1 MTQAD
6 LDMKRLGN
14 FGKKIGGILNGAAA
28 ALMISVGHKVAL
40 FDTMSDSGPASVE
53 KISELAGL
61 DKRYVREWLAAMT
74 TAEIV
79 EYDSNRDLYTLPAEH
94 AAMLTR
100 SAGPRNQS
108 LYMQYIP
115 LLAKVE
121 DQIVHHFRHGGGVPY
136 SEYTTFHAI
145 MAEASAARFDALLI
159 STVLPLVPG
168 LIDELSDGIEVAD
181 VGCGSGHAINVM
193 GATFPNSKF
202 TGIDFS
208 EEAINVARTESEAME
223 LGNVSFRVQDAA
235 SLTGLDE
242 FDFITTFDAVHD
254 QAKPRDMVRGIFNSL
269 KPNGYWLCADLCAS
283 SHLGENLDHPIGT
296 FGYTVSCMHC
306 MSVSLA
312 YDGEGLGAMWG
323 AQQAREIFTDAGFE
337 VDEVARVDGDAGN
350 NYYVCRKPALK

>member
-1 MTQAD
+1 MTHAD
-6 LDMKRLGN
+6 LDMKRLGE
-14 FGKKIGGILNGAAA
+14 FGEKIGGILNGAAA

-40 FDTMSDSGPASVE
+40 FDTMSDAGPASVE
-53 KISELAGL
+53 KISDLSGL
-61 DKRYVREWLAAMT
+61 NKRYVQEWLSAMT
-74 TAEIV
+74 TAQIV
-79 EYDSNRDLYTLPAEH
+79 EYDANRDIYALPKEH

-100 SAGPRNQS
+100 AAGPRNQS

-121 DQIVHHFRHGGGVPY
+121 DQIVYHFKHGGGVPY

-145 MAEASAARFDALLI
+145 MAEASAARFDSLLV
-159 STVLPLVPG
+159 STVLPIVPG
-168 LIDELSDGIEVAD
+168 LTDQLLNGIKVAD

-193 GATFPNSKF
+193 GAAFPNSKF

-208 EEAINVARTESEAME
+208 EEAINVAREESQRMG
-223 LGNVSFRVQDAA
+223 LKNVSFLVQDAA
-235 SLTGLDE
+235 QLDIDEE

-254 QAKPRDMVRGIFNSL
+254 QAKPRDMVAGIFKSL
-269 KPNGYWLCADLCAS
+269 RPNGYWLCADLCAS

-312 YDGEGLGAMWG
+312 YEGEGLGAMWG
-323 AQQAREIFTDAGFE
+323 AQKARDIFQGAGFT

-350 NYYVCRKPALK
+350 NYYVCRKPVTA